1 MQYNDHMIP
10 RFAIYIIFL
19 LSLNGCIQG
28 VAFLG
33 PVISYSQSGNILQS
47 ALSYGSN
54 QAFQKMRKK
63 SRNKKSSNAFVDYGI
78 TDNSYSF
85 LSVKHKIENKSNVKN
100 LFNQ

>member
-1 MQYNDHMIP
+1 MFQ
-10 RFAIYIIFL
+10 RFAIYIIFF

-33 PVISYSQSGNILQS
+33 PVISYTQSGNILQS

-63 SRNKKSSNAFVDYGI
+63 SSIEKNRNAFDDYGI
-78 TDNSYSF
+78 TSSSYSF
-85 LSVKHKIENKSNVKN
+85 LLVKDKIENESNIKN